1 MDNEGQVLLELEK
14 LRGAVNEGFAKL
26 AGRLDAGDQR
36 AGTQG
41 EDIGA
46 LKKEVEVLKA
56 RVYKLSTLAAVLGTA
71 GATGLTQLLGG

>member
-36 AGTQG
+36 AGMQG
-41 EDIGA
+41 NDIESLKERFDA
-46 LKKEVEVLKA
+46 LNAKVW
-56 RVYKLSTLAAVLGTA
+56 KLSMLAAVGGTA
-71 GATGLTQLLGG
+71 GATGLTQLMGG